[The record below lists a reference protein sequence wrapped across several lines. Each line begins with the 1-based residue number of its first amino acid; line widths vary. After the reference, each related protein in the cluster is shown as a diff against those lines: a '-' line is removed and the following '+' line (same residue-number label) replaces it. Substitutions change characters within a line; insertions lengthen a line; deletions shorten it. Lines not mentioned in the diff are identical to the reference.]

1 MKRKKRTIKKI
12 YKIIFTCVGF
22 LLVFIL
28 GLLIF
33 FINDNK
39 TKIEEI
45 NRKNP
50 ILSQKKQV
58 EENEV
63 KESEVKEP
71 EVKEKTDNKP
81 KEEVSRGSFDYP
93 SSWYTNGVLDPQK
106 VSSKAGIN
114 LYDNLTLINK
124 IYQVDASYV
133 PDVYP
138 VDGGYLRQEAKD
150 AYIKMKSQAA
160 NDGVSLSIGSSY
172 RSYDYQQT
180 VFNGYLA
187 NDPYSTVLTYSA
199 YPGTSEHQSGLVI
212 DFVEGSS
219 CDYTEC
225 FKDTSSGSWL
235 KNNAYKY
242 GFILRYPKGK
252 ENITG
257 YIFEPWH
264 YRYVGV
270 DNATK
275 IYNAGITLEEYLLS

>member
-1 MKRKKRTIKKI
+1 MKRKRRTLKTK
-12 YKIIFTCVGF
+12 YKI
-22 LLVFIL
+22 VFSSIA
-28 GLLIF
+28 LLIF
-33 FINDNK
+33 LLLTLIIFSNNNK
-39 TKIEEI
+39 TTGNLKIEKATDS
-45 NRKNP
+45 RKREE
-50 ILSQKKQV
+50 LKTDEVTTV
-58 EENEV
+58 ENEEKTVEVEDNNEV
-63 KESEVKEP
+63 KNNVNEIS
-71 EVKEKTDNKP
+71 N
-81 KEEVSRGSFDYP
+81 FDYP

-106 VSSKAGIN
+106 VSAKAGMN
-114 LYDNLTLINK
+114 LDNDLTLINK

-138 VDGGYLRQEAKD
+138 IDGGYLRQGAKD
-150 AYIKMKSQAA
+150 AYIKMKNQAA
-160 NDGVSLSIGSSY
+160 NEGVYLTIGSSY
-172 RSYDYQQT
+172 RSYGYQET

-187 NDPYSTVLTYSA
+187 NDSYSTVLSYSA

-225 FKDTSSGSWL
+225 FKDTASGNWL

-270 DNATK
+270 ENATK
-275 IYNAGITLEEYLLS
+275 IHNSGITLEEYLLS